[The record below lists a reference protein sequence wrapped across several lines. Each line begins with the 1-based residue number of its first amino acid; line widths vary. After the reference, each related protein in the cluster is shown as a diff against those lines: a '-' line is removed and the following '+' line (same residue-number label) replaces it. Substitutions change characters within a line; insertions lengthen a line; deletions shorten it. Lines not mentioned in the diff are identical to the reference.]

1 MLKIS
6 INNKELKE
14 GLYSFLR
21 DQVYI
26 FKVTYRVNSKEL
38 DDSLILE
45 WDQSEKLGGENN
57 YA

>member
-38 DDSLILE
+38 DDSLN
-45 WDQSEKLGGENN
+45 LGMDSS
-57 YA
+57 